1 MSVVPEVEKPLQNS
15 GNVRK
20 YLVRAERKGHG
31 GTGTSVGTYV
41 LLQVSVGGGQNRSG
55 EAQLHLDTPG
65 LV

>member
-1 MSVVPEVEKPLQNS
+1 MLVVPGVEKPWQDS

-31 GTGTSVGTYV
+31 GAGTSVGTYV
-41 LLQVSVGGGQNRSG
+41 LLQVSVGGGQDRSVEG
-55 EAQLHLDTPG
+55 QLSLDIPG